1 MPVMEA
7 KLNISEYL
15 AIKMKKNPFNLHK
28 IKTLKKEIFFYK
40 LPIWFTRNGR
50 LMLTITVLVESILIS
65 DSITYTFYYI
75 YIYIHDF

>member
-1 MPVMEA
+1 MQEDFIHMPVMEA

-40 LPIWFTRNGR
+40 LPI
-50 LMLTITVLVESILIS
+50 
-65 DSITYTFYYI
+65 
-75 YIYIHDF
+75 